1 MSGQATII
9 PAGTVF
15 KFEGL
20 ELHEAQYIIA
30 ILGEKPLNQVH
41 ALWSKLNGQ
50 LSAQANPQPAE
61 APHPEPSGPNDPMFD
76 RPSARV

>member
-1 MSGQATII
+1 MSGQTTII
-9 PAGTVF
+9 PDGMVF
-15 KFEGL
+15 TFKGL

-50 LSAQANPQPAE
+50 LSGQTILKPPPLV
-61 APHPEPSGPNDPMFD
+61 APPETPVDGLS
-76 RPSARV
+76 

>member
-50 LSAQANPQPAE
+50 LLSQTNPQPAV
-61 APHPEPSGPNDPMFD
+61 APRSKPPDTDDEPMLDI
-76 RPSARV
+76 V